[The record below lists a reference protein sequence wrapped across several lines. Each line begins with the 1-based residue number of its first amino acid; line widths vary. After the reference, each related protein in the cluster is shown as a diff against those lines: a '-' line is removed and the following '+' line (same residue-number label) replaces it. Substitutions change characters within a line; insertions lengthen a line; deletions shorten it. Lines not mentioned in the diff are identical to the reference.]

1 MNLINIKN
9 IINGISS
16 IGESSAYEYEHSR
29 ERPPQDNYI
38 IDFTRANRYQQQRRR
53 GPPPVIE
60 QSPPAYDTTIVQ
72 TRRQQIPL
80 YSPIRTTPS
89 THILRPSAI
98 ITPSIYS
105 AMPPSY
111 AEIFLTPHTLPNG

>member
-1 MNLINIKN
+1 MFVSFLAE
-9 IINGISS
+9 ISS
-16 IGESSAYEYEHSR
+16 YEYEHSR
-29 ERPPQDNYI
+29 ERPPQDTYI

-53 GPPPVIE
+53 EPPPTLE

-72 TRRQQIPL
+72 TRRQPYPL
-80 YSPIRTTPS
+80 YSSVRTIPS
-89 THILRPSAI
+89 SSTNVRQSSSI

-111 AEIFLTPHTLPNG
+111 ADIFLVSHALPNA